1 MLFTNRHY
9 CRGEAICYPLIYV
22 RGFNG
27 TFFDLNGNAEYV
39 RRTSTLSARL
49 MHRVE
54 KRKKKGMKPVQANK
68 RAKKQKLYSIVFTI
82 ASINYQHD
90 PPRLPIWNLPF
101 QLYNL
106 SHRYTL
112 PIPRRTN
119 MEMKGFR

>member
-106 SHRYTL
+106 SHLGISYRY
-112 PIPRRTN
+112 PEERTW
-119 MEMKGFR
+119 K